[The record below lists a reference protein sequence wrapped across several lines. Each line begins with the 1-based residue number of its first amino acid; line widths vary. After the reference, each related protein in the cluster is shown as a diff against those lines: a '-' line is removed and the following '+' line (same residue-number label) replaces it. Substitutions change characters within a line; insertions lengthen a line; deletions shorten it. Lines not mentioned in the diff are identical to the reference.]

1 MARVTN
7 NEKAFNAFFEK
18 LNGKVYTNPNQMKD
32 DFIDS
37 LNENGF
43 VVKRKLIYK
52 SKKTK

>member
-7 NEKAFNAFFEK
+7 NEKAFDAFFAK
-18 LNGKVYTNPNQMKD
+18 LNGKVYTNPDQMKK

-37 LNENGF
+37 LTENGF
-43 VVKRKLIYK
+43 TVKRKLLYK